1 MCQTLEFCRIFA
13 ALKSTAYFHYNT
25 ILNAMFLL
33 RDDISEIAAM
43 LQRGNVICYPTDTIW
58 GIGCNV
64 FDEAAVARVS
74 AIKGR
79 TPDKGYVILVSDISM
94 LKRYVPKILPRLET
108 LLSHHTRPLT
118 MIYPETVGL
127 PDWVKAPD
135 GSAAIRVA
143 TDEFCQELIAAFGKP
158 IISTS
163 ANISGA
169 PFPATF
175 GGISSEILVAV
186 DYVVKYRQDDKT
198 PAEPSSIAILDR
210 YQELEF
216 IRE

>member
-1 MCQTLEFCRIFA
+1 MCQTLDFCRIFA
-13 ALKSTAYFHYNT
+13 AVKSTASFHYNI
-25 ILNAMFLL
+25 ILYTMFLL

-64 FDEAAVARVS
+64 FDEAAVERVS

-79 TPDKGYVILVSDISM
+79 APEKGYVILMSGIPM
-94 LKRYVPKILPRLET
+94 LKRYVPKMLPRLET
-108 LLSHHTRPLT
+108 LLAHHTRPLT
-118 MIYPETVGL
+118 MIYNDTAGL
-127 PDWVKAPD
+127 PDWVKAPN

-143 TDEFCQELIAAFGKP
+143 TDEFCRELIETFGKP

-163 ANISGA
+163 ANKSGE
-169 PFPATF
+169 PYPPTF

-186 DYVVKYRQDDKT
+186 DYVVKYRQDDKE
-198 PAEPSSIAILDR
+198 PAEPSPIARLDR